1 MICMPEGST
10 RAGGLSIGGLAKR
23 TGCKVQ
29 TIRYY
34 EQVGLMPSPGRT
46 SGNQRHYSEGHAD
59 RLAFIRHS
67 RELGFPLEAIRE
79 LLNLS
84 DDPNRSCAQADRIAR
99 VQLREVEARIA
110 SLTVLKI
117 ELERMVGQCGGGRIA
132 DCRVIEVLADHAK
145 CVTNDHHA
153 RTTASAALG
162 RAASGTR

>member
-1 MICMPEGST
+1 MSGGSA
-10 RAGGLSIGGLAKR
+10 RAGGLSIGDLAKR

-34 EQVGLMPSPGRT
+34 EQVGLMPRPGRT
-46 SGNQRHYSEGHAD
+46 LGNQRHYGEGHAD
-59 RLAFIRHS
+59 RLAFVRHS

-79 LLNLS
+79 LLKLS

-99 VQLREVEARIA
+99 AHLREVETRIA
-110 SLTVLKI
+110 SLTVLKT
-117 ELERMVGQCGGGRIA
+117 ELERMVRQCGGGRIA

-145 CVTNDHHA
+145 CATDDHHA

-162 RAASGTR
+162 RATSATQ